1 MRPSIVIM
9 VLVLA
14 SFAGSSLWFSSNAI
28 LNELSLALPN
38 STLNVSDITSAVQL
52 GFIIGT
58 LTFALLNI
66 SDRFPA
72 GRVFFISSILGSFS
86 NALIVFAPL
95 NDLALLLSRCLTGF
109 FIAGIYPVAVK
120 ISALWSPKDLG
131 RTLGFILAALVLGT
145 AFPHLINGLG
155 WAVDWQSAI
164 FISSALALVGG
175 VLVYFVIPEKSIAK
189 RTPHHEGKSLL
200 KIFKSNDFRASST
213 GYFGHMWELYT
224 FWAFVPLILSAYS
237 AQSNIALNI
246 PLWSFFIIASGSI
259 GCAVGGVISFKMG
272 SARVAFSQL
281 TTSGLCCLIFP
292 IMLLTD
298 PNVFLVY
305 LLIWGI
311 TVPGDSPQ
319 FSTLN
324 AQTAPVDIVGSAVT
338 MVICLGF
345 TLTIVSIYIF
355 ELLMNLFNLQL
366 AVFILAMGPL
376 FGLYVMYPLYKKNP
390 LFN

>member
-1 MRPSIVIM
+1 MRPYIVIM
-9 VLVLA
+9 VLVFA

-28 LNELSLALPN
+28 LNELSLALPG

-72 GRVFFISSILGSFS
+72 GRVFFISSILGSLS
-86 NALIVFAPL
+86 NALIVLVPL
-95 NDLALLLSRCLTGF
+95 NDLALILSRCLTGF

-155 WAVDWQSAI
+155 WVLDWQSVI

-175 VLVYFVIPEKSIAK
+175 VLVYFVIPEKSIAR

-200 KIFKSNDFRASST
+200 IIFKSNDFRASST

-237 AQSNIALNI
+237 AQANIALNI

-305 LLIWGI
+305 LLVWGI

-324 AQTAPVDIVGSAVT
+324 AQTAPVEIVGSAVT
-338 MVICLGF
+338 MIICLGF

-366 AVFILAMGPL
+366 AVFLLAMGPL

>member
-1 MRPSIVIM
+1 MRSYIVIM
-9 VLVLA
+9 VLVFA

-28 LNELSLALPN
+28 LNELSLALPG

-72 GRVFFISSILGSFS
+72 GRVFFISSILGSLS
-86 NALIVFAPL
+86 NALIVLVPL
-95 NDLALLLSRCLTGF
+95 NDLALILSRCLTGF

-155 WAVDWQSAI
+155 WVLDWQSVI

-200 KIFKSNDFRASST
+200 IIFKSNDFRASST

-237 AQSNIALNI
+237 AQANIALNI

-324 AQTAPVDIVGSAVT
+324 AQTAPVEIVGSAVT
-338 MVICLGF
+338 MIICLGF

-366 AVFILAMGPL
+366 AVFLLAMGPL